1 MNSQEYMEKTE
12 QYVLHTYN
20 RFPIVLEKGDGVYLT
35 DADGKSY
42 LDFGAGIAVF
52 ALGYGN
58 KAYNDALKKQIDQ
71 LIHTS
76 NLYYNIPLEE
86 AAEKLIRTS
95 GMDKVFFTNSGT
107 EAIEGAIKAARKY
120 AWLKDGGTDHEIIAM
135 NHSFHDPWERKAL
148 TATFWNG
155 PEKTSMPVSFP
166 KSEDS
171 SHRPSCRRG

>member
-1 MNSQEYMEKTE
+1 MAPESQFLRLATE
-12 QYVLHTYN
+12 IKRTMTQ
-20 RFPIVLEKGDGVYLT
+20 
-35 DADGKSY
+35 
-42 LDFGAGIAVF
+42 
-52 ALGYGN
+52 
-58 KAYNDALKKQIDQ
+58 LKKQIDQ

-135 NHSFHDPWERKAL
+135 NHSFHGRSVGAL
-148 TATFWNG
+148 SVTGNAHYQ
-155 PEKTSMPVSFP
+155 EPVQAADGRR
-166 KSEDS
+166 EI
-171 SHRPSCRRG
+171 CRFQ